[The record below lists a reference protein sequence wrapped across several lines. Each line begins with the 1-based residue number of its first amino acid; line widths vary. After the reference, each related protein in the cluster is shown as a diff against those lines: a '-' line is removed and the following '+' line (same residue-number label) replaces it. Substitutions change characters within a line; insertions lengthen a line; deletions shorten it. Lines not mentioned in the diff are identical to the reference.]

1 MGAGRVLFVG
11 CGPGAPDLLTLRAV
25 DAIARADVV
34 IWSPTLLDEA
44 VVVAHAR
51 AGAELMAWPP
61 ATQNDVLAVYD
72 RALTEGLQ
80 VVRCKG
86 GDPTL
91 FSELG
96 DDLRALRA
104 RGLEYE
110 IVPGVS
116 AVTAAAATLGR
127 EIAGIGKPLLVA
139 VAGDHPEAGAGVVA
153 LLGAGRDP
161 AAIAAELAGRGWPPA
176 TPCAVVAGL
185 SRPAEIAV
193 ACRLDELAE
202 AIADYGLGGLTTVL
216 AGPGLEAA
224 GDPPRARPPTG
235 VEH

>member
-1 MGAGRVLFVG
+1 MGPGRVLFVG

-25 DAIARADVV
+25 HAIARADVV
-34 IWSPTLLDEA
+34 VWSPTLLDETA
-44 VVVAHAR
+44 VLAHAR
-51 AGAELMAWPP
+51 AGAELVAWPP
-61 ATQNDVLAVYD
+61 ATQDDVLAVYD
-72 RALTEGLQ
+72 RARAEGLQ
-80 VVRCKG
+80 VVRCTG

-91 FSELG
+91 FSDLG
-96 DDLRALRA
+96 DDLRALQA

-127 EIAGIGKPLLVA
+127 EIAGVGKPLLVA
-139 VAGDHPEAGAGVVA
+139 VAGDDPEAGAGVVA

-161 AAIAAELAGRGWPPA
+161 AAIAAKLAGRGWPPA
-176 TPCAVVAGL
+176 TPCAVVVGL

-202 AIADYGLGGLTTVL
+202 TIADYGLGGLTTVL

-224 GDPPRARPPTG
+224 GDPPQAPPPTG
-235 VEH
+235 IEH